1 MYSRP
6 YSFLTKHKI
15 LFEKQFG
22 FRNNHSTIH
31 ALIGLVDL
39 IKKHLDNEYFA
50 CGVFINLE
58 KAFDTVNYD
67 IFSTRLAHYGIRGL
81 ANSWLSSFLKIEHDM
96 FL

>member
-6 YSFLTKHKI
+6 YSFLIKHKI

-39 IKKHLDNEYFA
+39 IKKHLDNEYFV